1 MTFLG
6 SSIVKFPPFALGLRI
21 STRVVLS
28 LSSNIPTSLPPFIE
42 YFIGK
47 VFPLGDVTT
56 YRFVKPVLLKLAE
69 ALLLVVGV
77 GVAII
82 VVLLPAVTTV
92 AAAPRAE
99 TTTVLLVPFA
109 VGVL

>member
-1 MTFLG
+1 M
-6 SSIVKFPPFALGLRI
+6 AAD
-21 STRVVLS
+21 
-28 LSSNIPTSLPPFIE
+28 SSN
-42 YFIGK
+42 K
-47 VFPLGDVTT
+47 VGPSTLWKTLKGIT